1 MQSPLSY
8 PNILPQSSHTNL
20 DTFLVTGCLT
30 TFSFLLTSVNGLRG
44 FRFAEYVVFT
54 FPWLITS
61 CSTKAW
67 NRLLPQLGQQSK
79 CFGFLSFVN
88 SESSTTTPTI
98 IASNVNMAAIIST
111 SLHNIFALNIP
122 YREVTFNVLSPNH
135 LWISLCSQ
143 PPGFALISSL
153 SSTEYIII
161 TDCWFGKKLQ

>member
-1 MQSPLSY
+1 MLLFLCHCCQKRTPHMSPLYY
-8 PNILPQSSHTNL
+8 PNILPQSSHTNF

-30 TFSFLLTSVNGLRG
+30 TFSFLLTRVKGLSG

-98 IASNVNMAAIIST
+98 IASNVNMAAIINT
-111 SLHNIFALNIP
+111 SLHNIFAFRRPQHIA
-122 YREVTFNVLSPNH
+122 F
-135 LWISLCSQ
+135 
-143 PPGFALISSL
+143 GSSL
-153 SSTEYIII
+153 GSRSIRIPAMI
-161 TDCWFGKKLQ
+161 L

>member
-1 MQSPLSY
+1 MRSPFSY

-20 DTFLVTGCLT
+20 DTFLVIGCLT
-30 TFSFLLTSVNGLRG
+30 TFSFLLTRVNGLSG

-79 CFGFLSFVN
+79 CFGFLSFTSHSAN
-88 SESSTTTPTI
+88 TTTPII
-98 IASNVNMAAIIST
+98 IANAAKSAPMIST
-111 SLHNIFALNIP
+111 SLHNIFSLNIP
-122 YREVTFNVLSPNH
+122 YREVTFNVLSPNY
-135 LWISLCSQ
+135 LRISLCSQ